1 VRENHDPD
9 RAFRNPKVARHYR
22 RTGYDLNFFV
32 ALRWIS
38 GMHQPPA
45 TAR

>member
-9 RAFRNPKVARHYR
+9 RAFRNPKVARH
-22 RTGYDLNFFV
+22 TGYDLNFFV